1 MSSRKR
7 RAETTC
13 PACSVTFSSSASF
26 GQHVRSCVE
35 IPRLNAVNQLR
46 HGGGVGGIHNASA
59 PPADRMNLTMRSHRL
74 LLQPTQNAIIHS
86 YNQLNNMENR
96 HQQVMSYYAQN
107 MMQTQM
113 HQGPN
118 NTNNEEKDEEENDD
132 EDDEINFDNSG
143 GDTYQSDDG
152 YGDGEEGE
160 VEESSS
166 ITTEQVGNDE
176 SVNNDELM
184 SGPNP
189 TFPARNDSEGIKFR
203 GLLAPSS
210 AAGLQLV
217 NKLGSKVPKSVYNNV
232 VQWVNELSSQNY
244 DFSQPIPE
252 RKQLQTICRKT
263 FKLEGLQPTIVRVP
277 VKTMTEA
284 YANVPVFNMK
294 VVLERMLCDP
304 NLMKEE
310 NIAEGYDL
318 FTGKPKH
325 DASTVYY
332 DEVHSGRR
340 WEEARKRFCGE
351 NEKAFPCGLIIFY
364 DKSVADRNGAL
375 ATSPLMFTCSF
386 FSKKCRG
393 NHEFY
398 DLMGYIP
405 NLDYRAPKSHSIK
418 VAQSA
423 SAADKCQDEHY
434 CLFAALKQLQDII
447 KDGGLPLT
455 IRGKDVIVRPWIH
468 FLIGDISGNN
478 VLHASFNSS
487 QAKRP
492 YRACKCPMT
501 TFTDPNYECERWTW
515 TEINSM
521 KANRDVEAL
530 KDASKHN
537 IVNVFDSLPMSDSI
551 IHCTPPETLH
561 AIAAGIVKYCV
572 GVMGQT
578 LKGKEPIQAMH
589 TLHLLLADSHSL
601 QSERDMPR
609 PSKRNL
615 FLDTTK
621 IQAHEI
627 MGNFHLLLC
636 AMHTITGI
644 SACDAAGIDVRSRNG
659 KIKTIKMLLAL
670 EKWINRRSRKS
681 IVDDQTKIRLFIRR
695 VIIPSLEQHFPRGD
709 GNGWRIPKV
718 HSLIHFPYYIA
729 EFGSGHNFNGC
740 FGESNLKH
748 FMKNYTS
755 QTQRRPGSY
764 SNQLADVHHDN
775 VIFGHSLNAIQAQLD
790 GKFESVTDKSG
801 KERFSGEHTIVFRKD
816 NGTVNIDSMKFN
828 MQVDWR
834 TNVSGS
840 NKQVDSTLEYAV
852 KKLLA
857 PHCNH
862 FEIKAYNAARLPNA
876 KEAVE
881 SYLAIE
887 SDSLYQ
893 IDASKDRHDWCM
905 ILTHE
910 LNLDEDDQREDKM
923 KYMCPGRIHGF
934 IRFVTPGLP
943 TPLLVH
949 KEGDKD
955 EDIRRIANQRLTD
968 DNVYV
973 VVRTHKDFLS
983 WRKLEEEF
991 ICPIDL
997 DDVDK
1002 YTYIFPIDR
1011 IVHPLYVFKN
1021 HGHTNDNAFF
1031 ACLPGR
1037 YWAFYID
1044 HCLTRQ
1050 CRGCNKFFDSSLL
1063 LQNHLEGCQQWNLLP
1078 PRQRMVEGTSDAL
1091 SQQF

>member
-1 MSSRKR
+1 
-7 RAETTC
+7 
-13 PACSVTFSSSASF
+13 
-26 GQHVRSCVE
+26 
-35 IPRLNAVNQLR
+35 
-46 HGGGVGGIHNASA
+46 
-59 PPADRMNLTMRSHRL
+59 MRSHRL
-74 LLQPTQNAIIHS
+74 LLQPNQDAIIRG
-86 YNQLNNMENR
+86 YNQLKNLENR
-96 HQQVMSYYAQN
+96 HQQVMSHYAQN
-107 MMQTQM
+107 MMQTQINP
-113 HQGPN
+113 GSN
-118 NTNNEEKDEEENDD
+118 NTNNEEKDEEEKDD
-132 EDDEINFDNSG
+132 EDEEEKDDEDEEINYDNSG
-143 GDTYQSDDG
+143 GDTYQSEEGFDD
-152 YGDGEEGE
+152 DGEEDNGE

-166 ITTEQVGNDE
+166 TTTEQAGYNE
-176 SVNNDELM
+176 SANNDGLM

-189 TFPARNDSEGIKFR
+189 TFNDSEKIKFR
-203 GLLAPSS
+203 GRLAPSS

-217 NKLGSKVPKSVYNNV
+217 NKLGSKVPKSVYDSV

-244 DFSQPIPE
+244 DFGQPIPE
-252 RKQLQTICRKT
+252 RSQLQNICCKT
-263 FKLEGLQPTIVRVP
+263 FKLEGLQPTIVKVP

-284 YANVPVFNMK
+284 YASVPVFNMK
-294 VVLERMLCDP
+294 VVLEKMLCDP
-304 NLMKEE
+304 TLMRDE

-351 NEKAFPCGLIIFY
+351 NDKAFPLGLIIFY

-393 NHEFY
+393 NHKFY
-398 DLMGYIP
+398 DLIGYIP
-405 NLDYRAPKSHSIK
+405 NLDYRAPKSQNVK
-418 VAQSA
+418 VAQST

-447 KDGGLPLT
+447 TDGGLPLT
-455 IRGKDVIVRPWIH
+455 IRGRDVIVQPWIH
-468 FLIGDISGNN
+468 FLIGDISGDNS
-478 VLHASFNSS
+478 LHGSYNSS
-487 QAKRP
+487 HAKRP
-492 YRACKCPMT
+492 YRACKCPMS
-501 TFTDPNYECERWTW
+501 TFTDASYDCERWTW
-515 TEINSM
+515 TEIHNM
-521 KANRDVEAL
+521 KAKNDCEAL

-537 IVNVFDSLPMSDSI
+537 IVNVFDSLPMSKSI
-551 IHCTPPETLH
+551 IDCTPPETLH

-572 GVMGQT
+572 GVMGQA
-578 LKGKEPIQAMH
+578 LKGKEPIQGMH

-627 MGNFHLLLC
+627 MGNFYLLLC

-644 SACDAAGIDVRSRNG
+644 SACGAAGIDQRSRNG

-670 EKWINRRSRKS
+670 EKWINRRNRKS
-681 IVDDQTKIRLFIRR
+681 IVDDQTKIRLFIRT
-695 VIIPSLEQHFPRGD
+695 VIIPSLEQHFPRSD
-709 GNGWRIPKV
+709 GNGWCIPKV
-718 HSLIHFPYYIA
+718 HSLIHFPYYIG
-729 EFGSGHNFNGC
+729 EFGSGYNFNGC
-740 FGESNLKH
+740 FGESNLKY
-748 FMKNYTS
+748 FMKNYTA
-755 QTQRRPGSY
+755 QTQKRPGSY
-764 SNQLADVHHDN
+764 SNQLAGVHHDN
-775 VIFGHSLNAIQAQLD
+775 VIFEHSLNAIQGQLD
-790 GKFESVTDKSG
+790 GKFESVANRSG

-816 NGTVNIDSMKFN
+816 NRTANMDSMKFN
-828 MQVDWR
+828 MEVDWL
-834 TNVSGS
+834 SGG
-840 NKQVDSTLEYAV
+840 NKQVDITLEYAV

-857 PHCNH
+857 RHCNH
-862 FEIKAYNAARLPNA
+862 FEIKAYNTARLPNA

-893 IDASKDRHDWCM
+893 IDTSKDRHDWCM

-910 LNLDEDDQREDKM
+910 LDLDEDDQRVDKM

-943 TPLLVH
+943 TPLLVC
-949 KEGDKD
+949 KEGDTD

-983 WRKLEEEF
+983 WRKLEEDF
-991 ICPIDL
+991 ICAIDL

-1002 YTYIFPIDR
+1002 LTYIFPVDR

-1031 ACLPGR
+1031 ASLPGR
-1037 YWAFYID
+1037 YWAFYLD
-1044 HCLTRQ
+1044 HCMNRQ
-1050 CRGCNKFFDSSLL
+1050 CRGCNKFFDTSLL
-1063 LQNHLEGCQQWNLLP
+1063 LQNHLEKCQEWNRLP
-1078 PRQRMVEGTSDAL
+1078 LRQRIVEETSGAL
-1091 SQQF
+1091 SQQI